1 MSLLSEL
8 KPMKKS
14 TFRKKRIGRGNSSG
28 WGTTAARGYNGQKS
42 RSGSLSRATFEGG
55 QMPIW
60 QRLPKFGFTPIS
72 KTKFQ
77 IVSLDKISNLPE
89 QIKNFNRG
97 SLSKRLKIKSLENF
111 EKDIQCDGNFCKV
124 TPFILQAFGLIKK
137 QDRPIK
143 ILKGKSQLKQAFHIE
158 ADAFSLTAESA
169 IKDTGGVVVKRVKE
183 NLRKD

>member
-28 WGTTAARGYNGQKS
+28 WGTTAARGYKGQKA
-42 RSGSLSRATFEGG
+42 RSGSLNRATFEGG

-77 IVSLDKISNLPE
+77 IVSLDKIVGLPE
-89 QIKNFNRG
+89 ESIR
-97 SLSKRLKIKSLENF
+97 
-111 EKDIQCDGNFCKV
+111 CDGNIYKI
-124 TPFILQAFGLIKK
+124 TPSILQAFGLIKK
-137 QDRPIK
+137 QNQPIK
-143 ILKGKSQLKQAFHIE
+143 ILKGRNQLERSFHIK
-158 ADAFSLTAESA
+158 ADAFSATAESV
-169 IKDTGGVVVKRVKE
+169 IKEAGGVVIKRAKKNLIQNRENDKKE
-183 NLRKD
+183 GLI

>member
-42 RSGSLSRATFEGG
+42 RSGSGSRATFEGG
-55 QMPIW
+55 QMPLW

-72 KTKFQ
+72 KVKFQ
-77 IVSLDKISNLPE
+77 VVSLDKIADLPE
-89 QIKNFNRG
+89 LN
-97 SLSKRLKIKSLENF
+97 IKSE
-111 EKDIQCDGNFCKV
+111 GNICKV
-124 TPFILQAFGLIKK
+124 TPLLLKAFGLIRK
-137 QDRPIK
+137 QNRPIK
-143 ILKGKSQLKQAFHIE
+143 VLNGKNELKQAFQIE

-169 IKDTGGVVVKRVKE
+169 IKGAGGVVIKRVKQDLREDKKE
-183 NLRKD
+183 NR

>member
-14 TFRKKRIGRGNSSG
+14 TFRKKRIGRGNGSG

-72 KTKFQ
+72 KVKFQ
-77 IVSLDKISNLPE
+77 IVSLDKVVSLPE
-89 QIKNFNRG
+89 AG
-97 SLSKRLKIKSLENF
+97 VKS
-111 EKDIQCDGNFCKV
+111 DGGICKV
-124 TPFILQAFGLIKK
+124 TPSILQAFGLIKK
-137 QDRPIK
+137 EDQPIK
-143 ILKGKSQLKQAFHIE
+143 ILKGKNEVKQAFHIE
-158 ADAFSLTAESA
+158 ADMFSATAESA
-169 IKDTGGVVVKRVKE
+169 IKDAGGVVIKRV
-183 NLRKD
+183 